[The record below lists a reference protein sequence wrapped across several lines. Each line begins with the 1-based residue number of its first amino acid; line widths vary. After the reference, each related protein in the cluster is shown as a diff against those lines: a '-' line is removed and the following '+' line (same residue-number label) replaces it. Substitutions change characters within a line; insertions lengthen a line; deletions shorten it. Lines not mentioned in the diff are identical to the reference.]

1 MKPSKAAKEKNPNP
15 AQPTRVKKSLRLQMP
30 LLLSAAIVS
39 SLRTHG
45 QLIRKLQH
53 QAMHQQ
59 KLRHGMAAYSNQENK
74 HCHRIIERP
83 KRRVWPIG
91 RMTRQN
97 ASVLWNPGIP
107 AKHQPSVF
115 ANGIGLAQLRKTEKS
130 ERR

>member
-59 KLRHGMAAYSNQENK
+59 KLRHGMAAYSKQENK

-83 KRRVWPIG
+83 KTEGVAD
-91 RMTRQN
+91 RQDDT
-97 ASVLWNPGIP
+97 
-107 AKHQPSVF
+107 AKCLSLVES
-115 ANGIGLAQLRKTEKS
+115 R
-130 ERR
+130 

>member
-30 LLLSAAIVS
+30 LLLSAAIGS

-53 QAMHQQ
+53 QAMHHQ

-91 RMTRQN
+91 RMTRRD
-97 ASVLWNPGIP
+97 APVLAHP
-107 AKHQPSVF
+107 ALQ
-115 ANGIGLAQLRKTEKS
+115 
-130 ERR
+130 